1 MDIGKHVTFQ
11 NNKIGTI
18 IDVVINYDV
27 DLEEFTNLAIIKEW
41 GTDKIY
47 KENINDC
54 YEYHC
59 ENA

>member
-41 GTDKIY
+41 GTDIIY
-47 KENINDC
+47 EENINDC